1 MEKITVSTEKPQQI
15 VDITGDVKKIVKKSK
30 VNEGFCYVYTPH
42 ATCAVMIN
50 ENWDKNIMLDILD
63 SLSSMIPEG
72 KWRHDKADNNG
83 ASHIKSSII
92 GPSEIVPVKNNEL
105 MLGRWQDIMLADF
118 DGPRQRE
125 VFIDVIEKK

>member
-1 MEKITVSTEKPQQI
+1 MEKITVSTKKPQQI

-72 KWRHDKADNNG
+72 KWRHDKVDNNG
-83 ASHIKSSII
+83 ASHIKSAIV